1 MDFLNYIKNETL
13 FMRKYNSEC
22 MGFHVNIENK
32 TLFYHIFDNPN
43 IFRTF
48 VEIKNKLVI
57 FTPFCCCCC

>member
-1 MDFLNYIKNETL
+1 
-13 FMRKYNSEC
+13 

-32 TLFYHIFDNPN
+32 TLFYHIFENPN

-57 FTPFCCCCC
+57 FTPFFVVVESNWDLCTVSW